1 MGLFG
6 KKTGEGLGLF
16 GTLAG
21 LALVSHLFD
30 SSEKETRVVHEYVDT
45 RAEQEEERREREH
58 QRKLEMARKKEETG
72 NPNRMEFVNERIDK
86 GIDTSLL
93 GTGAFCVFDLALL
106 FGLGWSHEGW
116 LSSYALYAI
125 GLIAL
130 GLLLTK
136 LYFEKKKERDIYK
149 KYAELILVQGYRN
162 IMEIANYMHCSYEE
176 SVEKISKIITRGY
189 IRDFCIDRNRRMVV
203 SNDYVNNKS
212 INENANALKNN
223 QSSPR
228 VGKNCGG
235 NQFVVSKEGICC
247 KYCGGMV

>member
-30 SSEKETRVVHEYVDT
+30 SSGKESRVVHEYVDT

-58 QRKLEMARKKEETG
+58 ERQLEIIRRKEEAANPNEMEFVVKRVDKGEDISLFGVGAFLAFDFALLFALGGMELAFYAIVMVAIGVLLTKIYFKRKKE
-72 NPNRMEFVNERIDK
+72 IDE
-86 GIDTSLL
+86 I
-93 GTGAFCVFDLALL
+93 
-106 FGLGWSHEGW
+106 
-116 LSSYALYAI
+116 
-125 GLIAL
+125 
-130 GLLLTK
+130 
-136 LYFEKKKERDIYK
+136 K
-149 KYAELILVQGYRN
+149 KYISLILVQDYRN
-162 IMEIANYMHCSYEE
+162 IMEIASVMHSNYEAALD
-176 SVEKISKIITRGY
+176 KISRIITKGY
-189 IRDFCIDRNRRMVV
+189 IRGFYIDKNTRMVV

-212 INENANALKNN
+212 INKNANALKNN

-228 VGKNCGG
+228 VCKNCGG

-247 KYCGGMV
+247 KYCGSGV

>member
-58 QRKLEMARKKEETG
+58 ERQLEIIRRKEEAANPNEMEFVVKRVDKGEDITLFGIGAFLAFDFALLFALGGMELAFYAIVMVAIGVLLTKIYFKRKKE
-72 NPNRMEFVNERIDK
+72 ID
-86 GIDTSLL
+86 
-93 GTGAFCVFDLALL
+93 
-106 FGLGWSHEGW
+106 EM
-116 LSSYALYAI
+116 
-125 GLIAL
+125 
-130 GLLLTK
+130 
-136 LYFEKKKERDIYK
+136 K
-149 KYAELILVQGYRN
+149 KYISLILVQDYRN
-162 IMEIANYMHCSYEE
+162 IMEIASVMHSNYETALD
-176 SVEKISKIITRGY
+176 KISRIITKGY
-189 IRDFCIDRNRRMVV
+189 IRGFYIDKNTRMVV
-203 SNDYVNNKS
+203 SNNYVNNKS

-228 VGKNCGG
+228 VCKNCGG
-235 NQFVVSKEGICC
+235 NQFVVSKEGMCC